1 MSGSTVVCSC
11 GWRGAHS
18 EAITPIE
25 GRNMRVEPGAAKPVG
40 RCPACSRLVYFASD
54 PRPRWVP
61 PRVRVCWSRKSEPR
75 PMKIV
80 YRVFVAA
87 TLLALAYG
95 MGTAKYRS
103 HPWFIIAPL
112 AVLGVIGGIRYGRD
126 DRE

>member
-1 MSGSTVVCSC
+1 
-11 GWRGAHS
+11 
-18 EAITPIE
+18 
-25 GRNMRVEPGAAKPVG
+25 
-40 RCPACSRLVYFASD
+40 
-54 PRPRWVP
+54 
-61 PRVRVCWSRKSEPR
+61 
-75 PMKIV
+75 MKIV

-95 MGTAKYRS
+95 MGTAGHRS